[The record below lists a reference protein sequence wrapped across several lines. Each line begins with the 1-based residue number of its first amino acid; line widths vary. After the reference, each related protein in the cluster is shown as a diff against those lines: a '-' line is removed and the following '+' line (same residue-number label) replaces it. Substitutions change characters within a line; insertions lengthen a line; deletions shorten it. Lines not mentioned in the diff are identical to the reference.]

1 MPHTPTFS
9 LSSPVAPSATLA
21 EIPKPDDVAKRAFK
35 TAWFAKAA
43 RRARIDDAELC
54 VAFAAILKGQ
64 CDDLGDGV
72 YKRRLDRNRHRS
84 IVVSKSRSLWI
95 YTYLFAKKDRAN
107 INDSELEAFRK
118 LAKAYDAL
126 TDQQLSKLLENK
138 DLVEICHGSEAQI

>member
-1 MPHTPTFS
+1 MI
-9 LSSPVAPSATLA
+9 
-21 EIPKPDDVAKRAFK
+21 EPDGDIRRAFK
-35 TAWFAKAA
+35 TAWFARAA
-43 RRARIDDAELC
+43 RKAHINDDELC
-54 VAFAAILKGQ
+54 EAFAGILLGQ
-64 CDDLGDGV
+64 CHDLGGGV

-95 YTYLFAKKDRAN
+95 YTYLFAKKDQAN

-126 TDQQLSKLLENK
+126 TDQQLSKLLANK